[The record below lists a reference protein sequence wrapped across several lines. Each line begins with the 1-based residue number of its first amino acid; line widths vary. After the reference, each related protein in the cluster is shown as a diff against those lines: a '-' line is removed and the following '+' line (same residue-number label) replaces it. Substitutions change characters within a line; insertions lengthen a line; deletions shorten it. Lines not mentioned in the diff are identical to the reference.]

1 MLSGRATMSI
11 RSPESIV
18 RQQENWDIFQLSLA
32 SSGLKVGRLWNPQFS
47 GGGGSC
53 NTFTHFLSNAS

>member
-1 MLSGRATMSI
+1 MSI